1 MKFNFIELP
10 WCQRQSL
17 PANFHESQYD
27 SWQWWSL
34 ETWFRCLETRFLE
47 SRSWSR
53 TSQVS
58 SRSRTISVS
67 VSSPWSRGPSSQVK
81 MNVCSIWPFAQISD
95 DFYNLDIWRCTF
107 YFVTALFKELV
118 LIAIIE
124 MWGLESRSRF
134 RTSRSRSRS
143 RLLWQSLGLGFY
155 DKVSV

>member
-67 VSSPWSRGPSSQVK
+67 V
-81 MNVCSIWPFAQISD
+81 
-95 DFYNLDIWRCTF
+95 L
-107 YFVTALFKELV
+107 
-118 LIAIIE
+118 
-124 MWGLESRSRF
+124 GLEVLRLKWKWTFAVFGRLHKFRMIFIILIFGDVPFILLLRYSRS
-134 RTSRSRSRS
+134 
-143 RLLWQSLGLGFY
+143 
-155 DKVSV
+155 